1 VRSVRAA
8 LVPHPAAAL
17 APLLAALVA
26 LAACSQSDDAAA
38 ATGRPA
44 RGSGPRAASII
55 AASRSPYRPTTVAN
69 GGSVR
74 GVVELDGDAPRDTTV
89 RPTRDE
95 AVCGTSLTDRTTDR
109 RGDRLGG
116 VVVWLGDVRAGKV
129 LPRARRFELTN
140 ERCQIVPRVQ
150 AAVVG
155 GTLNVRNADATL
167 HRTRFL
173 RQEDGDVLALVSQT
187 DAGQVVPVE
196 RVLVA
201 PGLVEVRNDQHPWM
215 RGWIAVFDHPYY
227 GVTARDGAFAFDSV
241 PPGTYRVVA
250 WHERLGKVEQRV
262 TIAAGKD
269 SRVVI
274 KLRGGED

>member
-1 VRSVRAA
+1 MRAVRAA
-8 LVPHPAAAL
+8 LAPRSAAL
-17 APLLAALVA
+17 APLLAALLAV
-26 LAACSQSDDAAA
+26 AACSHSDDAAA
-38 ATGRPA
+38 ATERP
-44 RGSGPRAASII
+44 RGGSAAGVASII
-55 AASRSPYRPTTVAN
+55 TAPRSPYRPTAVTN
-69 GGSVR
+69 GGSIQ

-89 RPTRDE
+89 QPTRDE
-95 AVCGTSLTDRTTDR
+95 AVCGATLTDRTTDR

-116 VVVWLGDVRAGKV
+116 VVVWLADVRAGKV

-140 ERCQIVPRVQ
+140 ERCQITPRVQ

-155 GTLNVRNADATL
+155 GTLNVRNADPTQ

-173 RQEDGDVLALVSQT
+173 RQGAGDVLALVSQT

-227 GVTARDGAFAFDSV
+227 GVTARDGAFVFDSV

-274 KLRGGED
+274 KLRSSDE

>member
-1 VRSVRAA
+1 LRTVRAA
-8 LVPHPAAAL
+8 LVIPAAAST
-17 APLLAALVA
+17 ALLA
-26 LAACSQSDDAAA
+26 LAGCSHSDDAAA
-38 ATGRPA
+38 ATGHSP
-44 RGSGPRAASII
+44 RGSRARAASIVE
-55 AASRSPYRPTTVAN
+55 APGSPYRPAAVGN
-69 GGSVR
+69 GGSIR

-89 RPTRDE
+89 KPTSDE
-95 AVCGTSLTDRTTDR
+95 AVCGASVMVRTTER

-116 VVVWLGDVRAGKV
+116 VVVWLADVRTGKV

-140 ERCQIVPRVQ
+140 ERCQITPRVQ
-150 AAVVG
+150 AAIVG
-155 GTLNVRNADATL
+155 GTLNVRNADPTQ

-173 RQEDGDVLALVSQT
+173 RQGAGDVLALVSQT

-201 PGLVEVRNDQHPWM
+201 PGVVEVRNDQHPWM

-241 PPGTYRVVA
+241 PPGTYRMVA

-262 TIAAGKD
+262 TIASGKD

-274 KLRGGED
+274 RLKGE